1 MEPQASIVESDGQV
15 DASPDVAPESPKP
28 RRRKLLVT
36 LIVVGVLATLGIATG
51 AGLLVA
57 RLARAGS
64 EVTGEWEQRIAK
76 DYPEWKM
83 VGFNFRS
90 FSGSSGSQTDYTI
103 SVVPPGRDF
112 AVGVVYVSRN
122 DGEAA
127 CKDEVLRP
135 GGLYSTRSEALLDY
149 IESNYVADGK
159 GVSSV
164 ITERDGSVTV
174 SWLRVK
180 NYWVF
185 SSRVGS
191 FDVLEYDSDTDTWDV
206 AFSPD
211 TF

>member
-1 MEPQASIVESDGQV
+1 MKSPASIVESDGLV
-15 DASPDVAPESPKP
+15 DADSDVAAQSPRP
-28 RRRKLLVT
+28 RRRKLVAT
-36 LIVVGVLATLGIATG
+36 LIIVGILATLGIATG

-57 RLARAGS
+57 QLARAGS

-76 DYPEWKM
+76 DYPEWKV

-90 FSGSSGSQTDYTI
+90 FSGSNGSQTDYTI

-112 AVGVVYVSRN
+112 AVGVVYVARN

-135 GGLYSTRSEALLDY
+135 NGLYSTRSEALLDY
-149 IESNYVADGK
+149 IESNYAAEGK
-159 GVSSV
+159 GVASV

-174 SWLRVK
+174 NWLKV
-180 NYWVF
+180 NNFWVF
-185 SSRVGS
+185 SSRFGS

-211 TF
+211 RF